1 MTRDLY
7 KAVNQVQPSGQYW
20 SVTIGDTME
29 VFISVNDITSL

>member
-29 VFISVNDITSL
+29 VFGHFRIMVC